1 MQSRDQQRLEHILDY
16 CEDIEKL
23 VAKLEGSFEAFSAAR
38 DAQHAMSFCILQIG
52 ELAGKLSPELRE
64 ASAEKIRWNE
74 IRGMRNIVVHDYG
87 SIDLDIV
94 WDVANRDIPK
104 LKAFCVQALGE

>member
-1 MQSRDQQRLEHILDY
+1 
-16 CEDIEKL
+16 
-23 VAKLEGSFEAFSAAR
+23 
-38 DAQHAMSFCILQIG
+38 MSFYILQIG

-94 WDVANRDIPK
+94 WDWANQDIPE